1 MISSAPSDIVQCTK
15 ISGLKGNSMNMT
27 LHRQFHS
34 RTATVFSWVQRLKAV
49 ENLKHKKPVAKHHN
63 KSKPYEF
70 FATDTFGDSQM
81 KEKLPSQTFDSFYK
95 SMKEGHPLDPNV
107 ADQIATAMKEW
118 ATERGAT
125 HFTHWF
131 QPLTG
136 LTAEKHDSFVS
147 FTGPMYNRK
156 LIMNFSGKQLIKGE
170 PDASSFPSGGLRS
183 TFEARGYTAWDMS
196 SPSFIRRGQNGNYL
210 CIPTAF
216 CSWGGHA
223 LDYKTPLL
231 RSESVLSKAATRLSH
246 LLGDKHVKYVSSE
259 CGIEQEFFLIDRDF
273 FMSRP
278 DLIACGRTLQG
289 AKPPKGQEMEDH
301 YFGSLDKRVLAFLQ
315 DCEWNLW
322 RLGIPMTTRHYEVA
336 PGQYEMAPIF
346 EQTTV
351 ACDHNMVMME
361 VMRELAQEHDFACLF
376 HEKPFAGVNGSGK
389 HNNYSIST
397 DAGKNLTDP
406 GHNPEDN
413 ARFMLVLA
421 ALTRAL
427 FVHGDVLRVG
437 ITSAGNDHRLGAN
450 EAPPAIIS
458 MFIGDKLG
466 KVVEDIASD
475 SAGFDSA
482 SIASGKSKMELGV
495 NSLPALP
502 RDASDRNRTS
512 AFAFTGNKFEF
523 RAVGS
528 SQTCARPMLILNTIV
543 ADSINYVAD
552 LLEKELASGKSRHKA
567 IQSVCSK
574 VLKENKGAIF
584 NGNGYSD
591 EWKQEAGRR
600 RLWNLAS
607 SPEAFAQLSS
617 SKNKKLFSSLGV
629 LTEEEIVSH
638 QHVLYHNY
646 IKTLNVEALCFLN
659 MAKTYILPAALEY
672 KSKLFNIMHGDSKS
686 QEDSYYQRLNNL
698 ISELLHSIESLQ
710 KTLDQVEATYTDDHH
725 HLHDKATFF
734 YKEVVNVQMK
744 RLREVSDELEK
755 IVDNQIWPLPK
766 YSEMLFLK

>member
-1 MISSAPSDIVQCTK
+1 
-15 ISGLKGNSMNMT
+15 
-27 LHRQFHS
+27 
-34 RTATVFSWVQRLKAV
+34 
-49 ENLKHKKPVAKHHN
+49 
-63 KSKPYEF
+63 
-70 FATDTFGDSQM
+70 
-81 KEKLPSQTFDSFYK
+81 
-95 SMKEGHPLDPNV
+95 
-107 ADQIATAMKEW
+107 
-118 ATERGAT
+118 
-125 HFTHWF
+125 
-131 QPLTG
+131 
-136 LTAEKHDSFVS
+136 
-147 FTGPMYNRK
+147 
-156 LIMNFSGKQLIKGE
+156 MNFSGKQLIKGE

-196 SPSFIRRGQNGNYL
+196 SPSFIRRGTNGNYL

-223 LDYKTPLL
+223 LDHKTPLL
-231 RSESVLSKAATRLSH
+231 RSESAISKAATRLCK
-246 LLGDKHVKYVSSE
+246 LLGDTDVKFVSSE
-259 CGIEQEFFLIDRDF
+259 VGIEQEFFLIDRDF
-273 FMSRP
+273 YMSRP

-301 YFGSLDKRVLAFLQ
+301 YFGSLDKRVLSFLQ

-351 ACDHNMVMME
+351 GCDHNMVMME
-361 VMRELAQEHDFACLF
+361 VMRELAQEHEFACLL

-389 HNNYSIST
+389 HNNFSIST
-397 DAGKNLTDP
+397 NTGKNLTDP

-413 ARFMLVLA
+413 ARFMLVVA

-427 FVHGDVLRVG
+427 YVHGDVLRSGVAS
-437 ITSAGNDHRLGAN
+437 TGNDHRLGAN
-450 EAPPAIIS
+450 EAPPAIVS

-466 KVVEDIASD
+466 KVVDDIAAD

-482 SIASGKSKMELGV
+482 TLAAGKSKMELGV

-528 SQTCARPMLILNTIV
+528 SQNCARPMMILNTIV
-543 ADSINYVAD
+543 ADSINYVSD
-552 LLEKELASGKSRHKA
+552 LLEKELKTGKPRYRA
-567 IQSVCSK
+567 IQTVASK

-591 EWKQEAGRR
+591 EWKKEAAARG
-600 RLWNLAS
+600 LWNLPS

-617 SKNKKLFSSLGV
+617 EKNKKLFSSLGV
-629 LTEEEIVSH
+629 LTEEEVVSH
-638 QHVLYHNY
+638 QHVLYESY
-646 IKTLNVEALCFLN
+646 IKALNVEAQCLMN
-659 MAKTYILPAALEY
+659 MARTYILPAALEY
-672 KSKLFNIMHGDSKS
+672 KSKVFNMMNGTHSGS
-686 QEDSYYQRLNNL
+686 QEAYYQKLNGWTNEL
-698 ISELLHSIESLQ
+698 INSIESLHNALSNS
-710 KTLDQVEATYTDDHH
+710 KHEFGEEN
-725 HLHDKATFF
+725 LHEQATFF
-734 YKEVVNVQMK
+734 YRDIVNGHM
-744 RLREVSDELEK
+744 RTLREVCDHLEK
-755 IVDNQIWPLPK
+755 VVDNHLWPLPK

>member
-1 MISSAPSDIVQCTK
+1 M
-15 ISGLKGNSMNMT
+15 
-27 LHRQFHS
+27 
-34 RTATVFSWVQRLKAV
+34 KAI
-49 ENLKHKKPVAKHHN
+49 ENLKHKKPIVKN
-63 KSKPYEF
+63 YQGKKPHEI
-70 FATDTFGDSQM
+70 FASDTFGEAEM
-81 KEKLPSQTFDSFYK
+81 KEKLPAATFDSFYK
-95 SMKEGHPLDPNV
+95 SMKEGHTLEPNV

-118 ATERGAT
+118 AAERGAT

-196 SPSFIRRGQNGNYL
+196 SPSFIRRGTNGNYL
-210 CIPTAF
+210 CVPTAF

-231 RSESVLSKAATRLSH
+231 RSESAISKAATRLSH
-246 LLGDKHVKYVSSE
+246 ILGDKDVKYSVSE
-259 CGIEQEFFLIDRDF
+259 AGIEQEFFLIDRDF
-273 FMSRP
+273 YMSRP

-289 AKPPKGQEMEDH
+289 AKGPKGQELEDH
-301 YFGSLDKRVLAFLQ
+301 YFGSVDKRVLAFLQ

-336 PGQYEMAPIF
+336 PAQYEMAPIF
-346 EQTTV
+346 EQSTV
-351 ACDHNMVMME
+351 ACDHNMIMME
-361 VMRELAQEHDFACLF
+361 IMREIAQEHEFACLF
-376 HEKPFAGVNGSGK
+376 HEKPFAGLNGSGK

-397 DAGKNLTDP
+397 NTGKNLTDP

-413 ARFMLVLA
+413 ARFMLVVA

-427 FVHGDVLRVG
+427 FLHGDVLRAG
-437 ITSAGNDHRLGAN
+437 IASTGNDHRLGAN

-466 KVVEDIASD
+466 KVVDDIAAD

-482 SIASGKSKMELGV
+482 GLASGKSKMELGV
-495 NSLPALP
+495 NSLPSLP

-528 SQTCARPMLILNTIV
+528 SQTCARPMMMLNTIV
-543 ADSINYVAD
+543 ADSINYVSD
-552 LLEKELASGKSRHKA
+552 LLEKEFASGQPRYRA
-567 IQSVCSK
+567 IQTVVSK

-591 EWKQEAGRR
+591 EWKKEASARG
-600 RLWNLAS
+600 LWNLPS
-607 SPEAFAQLSS
+607 SPEAFAQLGSA
-617 SKNKKLFSSLGV
+617 KNKKLFSSLGV

-638 QHVLYHNY
+638 QHVLYESY
-646 IKTLNVEALCFLN
+646 IKALNVEAQCLLN
-659 MAKTYILPAALEY
+659 LARTYIFPVALEY
-672 KSKLFNIMHGDSKS
+672 KSKVFNTMNGSHSGP
-686 QEDSYYQRLNNL
+686 QEAFYNRLTGLTN
-698 ISELLHSIESLQ
+698 ELLNSTDSLQ
-710 KTLDQVEATYTDDHH
+710 KTLEQGEHNFSEEQA
-725 HLHDKATFF
+725 HDKATFF
-734 YKEVVNVQMK
+734 YKEVVNGQMK
-744 RLREVSDELEK
+744 RVREVCDELEK
-755 IVDNQIWPLPK
+755 VVDNKIWPLPK